1 MQKVLREKLN
11 KLIKFLTYTK
21 NYLIKNNP
29 IKIMQKELVAG
40 LKDALRFRK
49 NQKLIKK
56 KLRYQMHQLS
66 QMEKMIAENSD
77 HAFLRGNKLNEMR

>member
-1 MQKVLREKLN
+1 MQKVRREKLN